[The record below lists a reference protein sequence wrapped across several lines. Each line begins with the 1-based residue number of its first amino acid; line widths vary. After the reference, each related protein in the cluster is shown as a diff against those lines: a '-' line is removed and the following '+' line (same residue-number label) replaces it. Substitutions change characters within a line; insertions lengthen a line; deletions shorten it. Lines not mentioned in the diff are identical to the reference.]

1 MSDTR
6 NVESIDSMVAYS
18 ILQYQIDS
26 IIETIK
32 SFAPTLR
39 SQLHRALGDARNQT
53 LSALQRRDPNA
64 ARVFLSCFDKDG
76 TLIYKPHSSSV
87 A

>member
-18 ILQYQIDS
+18 ILQYQIDA
-26 IIETIK
+26 IIETMK

-64 ARVFLSCFDKDG
+64 ARVFFLVSIRMALLF
-76 TLIYKPHSSSV
+76 TSPIRPQ
-87 A
+87 

>member
-18 ILQYQIDS
+18 ILQYQIDA
-26 IIETIK
+26 IIETMK

-39 SQLHRALGDARNQT
+39 SQLHRALAMREIRPCRLSSGEIQT
-53 LSALQRRDPNA
+53 QPGFS
-64 ARVFLSCFDKDG
+64 FLFR
-76 TLIYKPHSSSV
+76 
-87 A
+87 